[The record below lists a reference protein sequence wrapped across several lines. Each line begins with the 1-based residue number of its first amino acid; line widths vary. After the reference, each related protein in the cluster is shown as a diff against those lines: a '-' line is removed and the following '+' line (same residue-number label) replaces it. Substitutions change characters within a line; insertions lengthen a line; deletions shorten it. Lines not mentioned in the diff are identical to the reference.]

1 MNSSIS
7 ATRALLAL
15 AFSVA
20 LLSAHAPVGGAD
32 VDGVAHDTV
41 DAWDTA
47 VPSSDPDS
55 LGPGAIAFEQSGT
68 CCPNCRDTRVYRSV
82 VLGRFWM
89 DAEYLGWAT
98 KSGRLPVLVTTSPVG
113 TLPGD
118 SGVLGVPGTDTL
130 FGGQHVFGEMC
141 SGMKLTGGFWWT
153 PAQYGGIEAT
163 FVGLDHAKR
172 ERLFDSSIEPLL
184 ARPFFDINAGQE
196 ASRLVAYPGILTG
209 SIAVSASSSF
219 SGAEVLLRQ
228 SIGGEGLHRVYLVGG
243 YRFAHLADSIQTRE
257 VLQSLDAQSG
267 YDPGTDILR
276 LDRFDAISDFQGGEA
291 GLVARW
297 WRDRLSLEVQGKL
310 AIGATANR
318 VGIDGATIA
327 ETVVGGNLVVTEFDG
342 GVLALPTNMGRY
354 RSGGFAAIGELGV
367 SLDYALTCN
376 LRASLGYNFI
386 YWTRVARAAEQIDR
400 TVNPT
405 QFPPG
410 ALVGPARPEFVLRTT
425 DFWAQGL
432 SLGLEYQF

>member
-1 MNSSIS
+1 MNPSIS

-20 LLSAHAPVGGAD
+20 LLSAHAPVEGAD
-32 VDGVAHDTV
+32 AEGIAD
-41 DAWDTA
+41 DAVNAWGLA
-47 VPSSDPDS
+47 GPAADPDS
-55 LGPGAIAFEQSGT
+55 LGPGAIAFEQSGV

-98 KSGRLPVLVTTSPVG
+98 KSERLPALVTTSPAG
-113 TLPGD
+113 ALPGD
-118 SGVLGVPGTDTL
+118 TGVLGLPGTETL
-130 FGGQHVFGEMC
+130 FGGQHVFGEMR
-141 SGMKLTGGFWWT
+141 SGMRLTGGFWWT
-153 PAQYGGIEAT
+153 PAQSGGIEAS
-163 FVGLDHAKR
+163 FIGLDHARR
-172 ERLFDSSIEPLL
+172 ERLFDSTAEPLL
-184 ARPFFDINAGQE
+184 ARPFFDVNAGQE

-209 SIAVSASSSF
+209 SIAISASSSF

-228 SIGGEGLHRVYLVGG
+228 SIGGEGLRRVYLVGG
-243 YRFAHLADSIQTRE
+243 YRFAHLADSIQTGE

-276 LDRFDAISDFQGGEA
+276 LDRFDAISDFHGGEA

-297 WRDRLSLEVQGKL
+297 WRDRFSLEVQGKL

-318 VGIDGATIA
+318 VRIDGATIT
-327 ETVVGGNLVVTEFDG
+327 ETVVGGNPLVTEFDG

-354 RSGGFAAIGELGV
+354 RSGRFAAIGEMGV
-367 SLDYALTCN
+367 SMDYALTCN
-376 LRASLGYNFI
+376 LRASLGYNFM
-386 YWTRVARAAEQIDR
+386 YWSRVARVADQIDR
-400 TVNPT
+400 TINPT

-410 ALVGPARPEFVLRTT
+410 APAGPARPEFALRTT